1 MSRSNFVAQL
11 DRLGPFASIQTL
23 QELLADAPK
32 CAEAQQ
38 LERYI
43 SARNETATF
52 SEAMV
57 AAR

>member
-23 QELLADAPK
+23 QELLADAPE
-32 CAEAQQ
+32 CPEALQ
-38 LERYI
+38 LETYI
-43 SARNETATF
+43 SARSETATF